1 MKQRR
6 STRTGILLIHTRRQ
20 QRPRGAHATLPET
33 ITMGIAN
40 LWLWFVLAV
49 AVVIVGAYVFLRKPP
64 E

>member
-1 MKQRR
+1 
-6 STRTGILLIHTRRQ
+6 
-20 QRPRGAHATLPET
+20 
-33 ITMGIAN
+33 MGIAN